1 MDELHLSDTFQRY
14 FSDIF
19 LCCDEDKSG
28 KATLHRATE
37 VFKSG
42 NIPDDVIVQVNS
54 VNRLCLFYIA
64 FYGRI

>member
-1 MDELHLSDTFQRY
+1 MDELHLSETFQRY

-28 KATLHRATE
+28 KANLQRATE

-42 NIPDDVIVQVNS
+42 NIPEDVIAQVNY
-54 VNRLCLFYIA
+54 LHIFKLYI
-64 FYGRI
+64 